1 MNYPI
6 KDYILISNIGNKRE
20 LNGEEIHR
28 CYTISV
34 ILSTKNSLSP
44 TCLKPDH
51 VNALISKGIQREI
64 IVTHYSQ
71 TDVRCSNSNSDSN
84 AKIGDDKKSNL
95 DKISEDEEILQIAH
109 VRTNGKLTSSI
120 MKALKLST
128 GQFILVMD
136 ADIQYPDE
144 IVSQMV
150 RDVLDSPKSIIIA
163 SKYVSGTTEGKVPP
177 IRNAI
182 SKTARIVARH
192 GLQVKEVKDP
202 LSGCFAL
209 SSTLLKSIN
218 IEGKG
223 DEILLE
229 ILVKLK
235 KRKNVNNINIKEI
248 PFQRIKHGSK
258 NLDYARIKSYSMAV
272 WHLYRYGQASD
283 RLQNDQ
289 NYRKQSRHTSILFLS
304 KAGRFFTVGAS
315 GLAVNYA
322 VSYLMTNLLPTIW
335 YIHATLFGIVISIT
349 SNFILN
355 KVWTFEDRD
364 FSIRHFFRQYALF
377 LSLCAF
383 GAVIQI
389 TLVYTLVE
397 YSHIQYGASL
407 FIAVAIASISNFL
420 LNKKITFG
428 EKIWG

>member
-1 MNYPI
+1 MSNTDD
-6 KDYILISNIGNKRE
+6 KQLIDHE
-20 LNGEEIHR
+20 QIHHS
-28 CYTISV
+28 YTVSI
-34 ILSTKNSLSP
+34 ILSTKNPLDP
-44 TCLKPDH
+44 TYYRPH
-51 VNALISKGIQREI
+51 NVNKLISKEIHREI
-64 IVTHYSQ
+64 IVAHYSQ
-71 TDVRCSNSNSDSN
+71 PAEAYSDSN
-84 AKIGDDKKSNL
+84 TNLKYSNSKKIDS
-95 DKISEDEEILQIAH
+95 DKIIREEETLH
-109 VRTNGKLTSSI
+109 VTHIRTSGKLTSSI
-120 MKALKLST
+120 MKALEFST

-136 ADIQYPDE
+136 ADIQYPE
-144 IVSQMV
+144 HLVSQMV
-150 RDVLDSPKSIIIA
+150 NELLSSPKSIIIA
-163 SKYVSGTTEGKVPP
+163 SKYVSGTPEGKVPLF
-177 IRNAI
+177 RNAI
-182 SKTARIVARH
+182 SKAARLVARH
-192 GLQVKEVKDP
+192 GLRVKEVKDP

-235 KRKNVNNINIKEI
+235 KGKNVNNITIKEI
-248 PFQRIKHGSK
+248 PIQRIKDDSK
-258 NLDYARIKSYSMAV
+258 KLDFARIKSYSLAV

-283 RLQNDQ
+283 KLQNDQ
-289 NYRKQSRHTSILFLS
+289 NYRKQSRRKSILFLS

-322 VSYLMTNLLPTIW
+322 VSYIMTTLLPNIW
-335 YIHATLFGIVISIT
+335 YIHATLFGIVVSIT
-349 SNFILN
+349 SNFLLN

-364 FSIRHFFRQYALF
+364 FSIRHFFRQYGLF

-383 GAVIQI
+383 GAVIQL

>member
-1 MNYPI
+1 MSNNEDKRLLDHEQMHYYYTVSI
-6 KDYILISNIGNKRE
+6 IL
-20 LNGEEIHR
+20 L
-28 CYTISV
+28 
-34 ILSTKNSLSP
+34 TKNPLDP
-44 TCLKPDH
+44 TYYRPH
-51 VNALISKGIQREI
+51 NINGLISKEIHREI
-64 IVTHYSQ
+64 IVAHYDQ
-71 TDVRCSNSNSDSN
+71 DEMAYSDSN
-84 AKIGDDKKSNL
+84 LKLRNDKNIHSDKSLLNQEPVEVSH
-95 DKISEDEEILQIAH
+95 I
-109 VRTNGKLTSSI
+109 RTNGKLTASI
-120 MKALKLST
+120 MKALESST

-136 ADIQYPDE
+136 ADIQYPDH
-144 IVSQMV
+144 VLSQMV
-150 RDVLDSPKSIIIA
+150 NELLNSPESIIIA
-163 SKYVSGTTEGKVPP
+163 SKYVSDTPEGKVPL

-182 SKTARIVARH
+182 SKGARMLARH

-209 SSTLLKSIN
+209 SSALLKSIH

-235 KRKNVNNINIKEI
+235 KGKNVNNVTIKEI
-248 PFQRIKHGSK
+248 PIQRIKYGSK
-258 NLDYARIKSYSMAV
+258 KLDFARIKSYSLAV
-272 WHLYRYGQASD
+272 WHLYRYGQESD
-283 RLQNDQ
+283 KLQNDQ
-289 NYRKQSRHTSILFLS
+289 NYQKQSKRKSILFLS

-322 VSYLMTNLLPTIW
+322 VSYLMTNLLPNIW
-335 YIHATLFGIVISIT
+335 YIHATLFGIIVSIT
-349 SNFILN
+349 SNFLLN

-364 FSIRHFFRQYALF
+364 FSVGHFFKQYALF
-377 LSLCAF
+377 LSVCAF
-383 GAVIQI
+383 GAVIQLA
-389 TLVYTLVE
+389 LVYTLVE